1 MVLIVPGHHSTKLLC
16 PVSSQVDKGVVVNWK
31 PIPFLEGVCSALGIR
46 VGVDNTCT
54 WSGPVCLHLQF
65 VHSQADTEW
74 VIGSL
79 EKNGVTESER
89 SS

>member
-16 PVSSQVDKGVVVNWK
+16 PVSTQVGKGVVVNWK
-31 PIPFLEGVCSALGIR
+31 SIPFLEGLCSALGIR
-46 VGVDNTCT
+46 VGVSNTCT
-54 WSGPVCLHLQF
+54 WSGPVCLQLQI
-65 VHSQADTEW
+65 VHAQADTER

-79 EKNGVTESER
+79 EKNGLTESER